1 MIVLAS
7 GSPRRA
13 QILRDHGVSFQ
24 VVKTDAPEVL
34 YPVDPVR
41 TVRENSLL
49 KGRAAEKAGFST
61 VLSADTVVAYNGTI
75 YGKPATEAE
84 AFRYLMA
91 LSGQT
96 HQVWSGVAF
105 QGDVVVVRA
114 DVTFKTLTRDLIERY
129 IKAVHPLDRAGAY
142 DIDEKGDWL
151 IAGYTGSYENI
162 MGLPLEP
169 LVNWGII
176 SLGTQGAHA

>member
-34 YPVDPVR
+34 YPEDPVR
-41 TVRENSLL
+41 TVRENALL

-75 YGKPATEAE
+75 
-84 AFRYLMA
+84 
-91 LSGQT
+91 
-96 HQVWSGVAF
+96 
-105 QGDVVVVRA
+105 
-114 DVTFKTLTRDLIERY
+114 
-129 IKAVHPLDRAGAY
+129 
-142 DIDEKGDWL
+142 
-151 IAGYTGSYENI
+151 
-162 MGLPLEP
+162 
-169 LVNWGII
+169 
-176 SLGTQGAHA
+176 